1 MSAHRK
7 QCRLLETLSFQ
18 ELRGIEGREMH
29 RLFHISVKKS
39 GRLSTA
45 SRIAR
50 VTLTCCR
57 ERCLLSGRGVIYNQP
72 FIRPSLPPDF
82 LSRLVGSADCM
93 RLALIRK
100 PHARPL
106 VVARN
111 RKSWFRSAS
120 SFHRENT
127 VTMGGRVRQTDATA
141 AVSTGG
147 SLISS
152 AKLKQLYATMVRCRL
167 LTERARAL
175 RDQAPSAGLYAASM
189 GQEAIAT
196 GCAVDLRSED
206 TISLAPHDSIASLVK
221 GVPLDDIVAQIY
233 ASRTHADIERAKR
246 AEHPAHNV
254 IPASSSPGAQL
265 SVATDVALVN
275 KQKKNSNV
283 TVAFS
288 CKAATTLGRWHEAL
302 EFAASGSLP
311 IIFVVENNPWANPA
325 GLKACNEEEDFTLK
339 ARTFG
344 FPVITVDGNDVVAVY
359 RVAYESLERVRQ
371 DGGPVLI
378 EGKTYR
384 LHGQT
389 KPRQA
394 NTKAWRTDRDPLTH
408 MERYLTAK
416 GLYTTRWKNQVMYEF
431 SRKLDTAIR
440 GAQMGTQKAAENA
453 QRSRWT

>member
-1 MSAHRK
+1 
-7 QCRLLETLSFQ
+7 
-18 ELRGIEGREMH
+18 
-29 RLFHISVKKS
+29 
-39 GRLSTA
+39 
-45 SRIAR
+45 
-50 VTLTCCR
+50 
-57 ERCLLSGRGVIYNQP
+57 
-72 FIRPSLPPDF
+72 
-82 LSRLVGSADCM
+82 
-93 RLALIRK
+93 
-100 PHARPL
+100 
-106 VVARN
+106 
-111 RKSWFRSAS
+111 
-120 SFHRENT
+120 
-127 VTMGGRVRQTDATA
+127 MGGRVRQTDAAA

-152 AKLKQLYATMVRCRL
+152 AKLKQLYATMVQCRL
-167 LTERARAL
+167 LTERARVL

-196 GCAVDLRSED
+196 GCAIDLRSQD
-206 TISLAPHDSIASLVK
+206 TIALAPHDSIASLAK

-233 ASRTHADIERAKR
+233 ASRTRRDIERGKR
-246 AEHPAHNV
+246 AAHNI

-265 SVATDVALVN
+265 SIATGVALCN

-302 EFAASGSLP
+302 ELAASGSLP
-311 IIFVVENNPWANPA
+311 IIFVVENNPWTNPA
-325 GLKACNEEEDFTLK
+325 GLKARNKEEDFTLK

-389 KPRQA
+389 KTRA
-394 NTKAWRTDRDPLTH
+394 TNTKAWRTDRDPLTH

-416 GLYTTRWKNQVMYEF
+416 GLFTTRWKNQVMLEF
-431 SRKLDTAIR
+431 SRKLDNAVR
-440 GAQMGTQKAAENA
+440 GAQKAAENA
-453 QRSRWT
+453 RRSRRT